1 MHFFFQYFSTL
12 SNCSKRKIRD
22 LLTAD
27 FAWLCAAAP
36 DFDFGILVT
45 TPFMCTVV
53 LKFPIKFFW
62 RKKIKMLRSK
72 NLSNIYCCSYH
83 AIWYFVFCH
92 LLVLVRRMLLFYD
105 LVLFFF
111 VFRCCFIKTEN
122 ITRFWDNIP
131 LLLPPL
137 KTHHCIRLTFFKLD
151 FANIV
156 PKISFAP
163 YKKF

>member
-1 MHFFFQYFSTL
+1 MY
-12 SNCSKRKIRD
+12 NCSKRKIRD

-53 LKFPIKFFW
+53 LKFSIKFFW
-62 RKKIKMLRSK
+62 RKKNQMLRSK
-72 NLSNIYCCSYH
+72 NLIYTAAVTMPSDILFSVIYWFWLEECFYFMIWFCS
-83 AIWYFVFCH
+83 F
-92 LLVLVRRMLLFYD
+92 LFSD
-105 LVLFFF
+105 VALK
-111 VFRCCFIKTEN
+111 KTEN

-163 YKKF
+163 

>member
-53 LKFPIKFFW
+53 LNFY
-62 RKKIKMLRSK
+62 
-72 NLSNIYCCSYH
+72 IYCCSYH

-163 YKKF
+163 